1 PAERSRGRVASDGE
15 KRTRLY
21 AAAGARGDGGTL
33 MPATLITL
41 DQAKRQLRETGTAR
55 DAEITD
61 KMAQAENAILLYV
74 KPLRTD
80 EARDDWPW
88 TIDTVPP
95 VIQSAIL
102 IQLTNLDR
110 NRGDALDDE
119 DERAWQA
126 IERLT
131 AQLRDKALA

>member
-1 PAERSRGRVASDGE
+1 M
-15 KRTRLY
+15 
-21 AAAGARGDGGTL
+21 AAQ
-33 MPATLITL
+33 LITL

-61 KMAQAENAILLYV
+61 KMAQAENAILLYL

-80 EARDDWPW
+80 EPRDDYPW
-88 TIDTVPP
+88 TAATVPP
-95 VIQSAIL
+95 VVQAAIL

-110 NRGDALDDE
+110 NRGDSLDEQDAQ
-119 DERAWQA
+119 AWLA